1 MAESRKHFPGRCPG
15 TYSCPGQRETSR
27 PSERSASDD
36 IQEGKKVLKLKTKM
50 ADENIDN
57 TVEKN
62 CIPLKS
68 DEVTSQTY
76 TT

>member
-1 MAESRKHFPGRCPG
+1 MAESKKHFPGLCPG
-15 TYSCPGQRETSR
+15 TCSCPRQRETSW

-50 ADENIDN
+50 ADENLDN

-68 DEVTSQTY
+68 HEVTSQTY